1 MSRFRRRATRT
12 TAAFFAV
19 ALASAILLGA
29 TGSAAQEPDPG
40 APPAEIDP
48 PPGTAVLVT
57 PADSDSFAQ
66 RFEVADELA
75 VGSVLRIDAVGFEP
89 GRGAVRQCVLASEPR
104 CANRLD
110 IDFDDD
116 GVASFHYALGDPAAA
131 AEGGC
136 GPTGDRCYVLVTDE
150 ADNYAEIDTV
160 FGASAP
166 PAGAVSVSPGEPIP
180 ADGSMLEV
188 AVIDHPPGTAT
199 VLLCAAPSTG
209 GAQSCRSLS
218 EPGGLRVGPDGTGS
232 TSVVVTPGP
241 VGSERAPCDWRHRCA
256 IVVGS
261 DEAFTRAP
269 AQPIAFAAPAGAG
282 YEPGRLVMGLVIA
295 AALLVI
301 ALWLALFTDWSP
313 IGEAAAPEIDEADY
327 ADLDAIIAGVDL
339 VEERE
344 SV

>member
-12 TAAFFAV
+12 TAAVFAV
-19 ALASAILLGA
+19 ALAPAILLGA

-48 PPGTAVLVT
+48 PPGTAVFVT

-66 RFEVADELA
+66 RFEVADELS

-89 GRGAVRQCVLASEPR
+89 GMGAVRQCVLASEPR
-104 CANRLD
+104 CGNRLD

-116 GVASFHYALGDPAAA
+116 GVASVHYALGDPEAA

-160 FGASAP
+160 FGATAA
-166 PAGAVSVSPGEPIP
+166 PAGAVSVEPGEAI
-180 ADGSMLEV
+180 ASDGSKLEV
-188 AVIDHPPGTAT
+188 SVVDHPPGTAT

-209 GAQSCRSLS
+209 GTQRCRNLT
-218 EPGGLRVGPDGTGS
+218 EQGGLRVGPDGTGS

-256 IVVGS
+256 IVVDS
-261 DEAFTRAP
+261 AEAFTRAP
-269 AQPIAFAAPAGAG
+269 ARPVTFAAPAGAG
-282 YEPGRLVMGLVIA
+282 YDPGRLVVGLLVV
-295 AALLVI
+295 AALLVV

-313 IGEAAAPEIDEADY
+313 IGEEAAPEIDEADY
-327 ADLDAIIAGVDL
+327 ADLDAIVAALDRL
-339 VEERE
+339 EARE